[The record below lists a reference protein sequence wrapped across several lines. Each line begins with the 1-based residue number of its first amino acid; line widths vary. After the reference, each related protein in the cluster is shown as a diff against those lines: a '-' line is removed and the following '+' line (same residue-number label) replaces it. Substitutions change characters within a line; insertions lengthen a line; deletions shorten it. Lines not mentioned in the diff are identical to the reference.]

1 MKPVIVATQMLD
13 SMIRNPIPTRAEVSD
28 IANAVYDSADAV
40 MLSGETASGKYPL
53 ETVEMMSKILK
64 STEKIQSYSGDTKK
78 DFSLTEVV
86 SHSVTHI
93 ASEINAKAIF
103 TGAITGNSAKT
114 ISSFRPETMIVAITN
129 DEKVAQQLA
138 LVWGVIP
145 FVIKRKNLKTA
156 KDILLPGIDAFKKNG
171 FLNKDDKI
179 VFRYNEKVGDS
190 QSPNTITI
198 ESVK

>member
-1 MKPVIVATQMLD
+1 
-13 SMIRNPIPTRAEVSD
+13 
-28 IANAVYDSADAV
+28 
-40 MLSGETASGKYPL
+40 
-53 ETVEMMSKILK
+53 
-64 STEKIQSYSGDTKK
+64 
-78 DFSLTEVV
+78 
-86 SHSVTHI
+86 
-93 ASEINAKAIF
+93 
-103 TGAITGNSAKT
+103 
-114 ISSFRPETMIVAITN
+114 MIVAITN

-198 ESVK
+198 ESVR